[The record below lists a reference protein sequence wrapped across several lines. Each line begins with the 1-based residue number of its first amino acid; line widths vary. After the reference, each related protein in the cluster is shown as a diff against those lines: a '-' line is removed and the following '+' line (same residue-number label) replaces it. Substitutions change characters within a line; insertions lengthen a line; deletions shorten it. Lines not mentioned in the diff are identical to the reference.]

1 MTPVWVA
8 IIGAIVSIVGA
19 IWPIIKYYDKKRERN
34 LDARLE
40 NLGNKIM
47 EPLGGI
53 ENRLSSVEGRL
64 DSVEGIL
71 KEQKDINTKQDDK
84 FDEIESQ
91 LFEMSDNMDK
101 NEKDRLKTE
110 IIDFATKL
118 RNNQQVSMEDF
129 QHIHYV
135 YDKYHSLHG
144 NTYCDSL
151 YSFIANCEKEY
162 LAVARMN
169 ERKEG

>member
-1 MTPVWVA
+1 M
-8 IIGAIVSIVGA
+8 
-19 IWPIIKYYDKKRERN
+19 
-34 LDARLE
+34 E
-40 NLGNKIM
+40 NLGNKIK
-47 EPLGGI
+47 EPLNNI
-53 ENRLSSVEGRL
+53 ENRLNSVEGRL
-64 DSVEGIL
+64 DSVEEIL
-71 KEQKDINTKQDDK
+71 KWQKDINDKQDDR

-91 LFEMSDNMDK
+91 LLEMLNNMNK

-118 RNNQQVSMEDF
+118 RNNQQVGMEDF

-135 YDKYHSLHG
+135 YDKYHLLHG

-151 YSFIANCEKEY
+151 HSFITDCEKEY